1 MPGSLYPHPAG
12 CLEMDFFEQ
21 FSGLSELQ
29 SAEAKRRRL
38 WLCGAAVLV
47 ILATIATLYQLGYV

>member
-1 MPGSLYPHPAG
+1 
-12 CLEMDFFEQ
+12 MDFFEQ
-21 FSGLSELQ
+21 FSGLGELQ

-47 ILATIATLYQLGYV
+47 ILTTVIALHRLGFL